1 MRRGPPPQ
9 PKHVLAMKGSWR
21 ADHREELGEFYD
33 QLPEPPAFARP
44 RAADFFREAC
54 HSLDGMGVLTKTD
67 KHCVLRYAMTLDRW
81 YSAEEELAK
90 EAIHFSSKVGRGGEE
105 KSAKPSAFFAQS
117 AACHEQLR
125 QLESVLGFT
134 PADRTRLGMAV
145 TERQGKTAD
154 PMDALLANRG

>member
-9 PKHVLAMKGSWR
+9 PKHVLALKGSWR
-21 ADHREELGEFYD
+21 ADHREELGEFYEN
-33 QLPEPPAFARP
+33 LPEPPTFCRD
-44 RAADFFREAC
+44 RAKDFFTEAC
-54 HSLDGMGVLTKTD
+54 HQLDAMGVLTKTD
-67 KHCVLRYAMTLDRW
+67 KHAVVRYAVTLDRW

-90 EAIHFSSKVGRGGEE
+90 AAIHFHSMVGRQGEE
-105 KSAKPSAFFAQS
+105 KAAKPTPAFAQS

-145 TERQGKTAD
+145 IERKAKSAD
-154 PMDALLANRG
+154 PMAKLLSSG